1 LRRSQQS
8 LAKPWGHTMPRRCT
22 VCAHPKVEAIDMA
35 LVAGE
40 PYRSVANRY
49 ESLSQAS
56 VQRHSE
62 NHLPATLA
70 QEKDAEMVAH
80 ADDLLEQVRDLQVR
94 TFAILEA
101 AEASEQHRTAL
112 SAIREAR
119 GNLELLAKLLG
130 ELDDRPTVNVLISP
144 EWLEL
149 RAVIVGALEPYT
161 DARGAVLRAIEGSG
175 NGRA

>member
-1 LRRSQQS
+1 
-8 LAKPWGHTMPRRCT
+8 
-22 VCAHPKVEAIDMA
+22 MA
-35 LVAGE
+35 LIAGE

-70 QEKDAEMVAH
+70 QAKEAEMVAH

-119 GNLELLAKLLG
+119 GNLELLAKLSGQLQQEG
-130 ELDDRPTVNVLISP
+130 TVNLHLSP
-144 EWLEL
+144 EYLEVRTAIL
-149 RAVIVGALEPYT
+149 VAVEPYPE
-161 DARGAVLRAIEGSG
+161 AARAISRAMLGIEG
-175 NGRA
+175 NGLH

>member
-1 LRRSQQS
+1 
-8 LAKPWGHTMPRRCT
+8 MPRRCT

-70 QEKDAEMVAH
+70 QAKEAEMVAH
-80 ADDLLEQVRDLQVR
+80 ANDLLEQVRDLQVR

-149 RAVIVGALEPYT
+149 RAVIVGTLEAHP
-161 DARGAVLRAIEGSG
+161 AAHRAVLRALESVG
-175 NGRA
+175 NG

>member
-1 LRRSQQS
+1 
-8 LAKPWGHTMPRRCT
+8 MPRRCT

-70 QEKDAEMVAH
+70 QAKGAEMIAH

-130 ELDDRPTVNVLISP
+130 ELDERPVTNILISP

-149 RAVIVGALEPYT
+149 RTVIVTALEPYS
-161 DARGAVLRAIEGSG
+161 DARESVVRALDSGAGG
-175 NGRA
+175 HW